1 MYFLVLVAVGTW
13 LIAEGALAM
22 FYVYPPAFWAIVRV
36 VRILL
41 GAAIL
46 LEARRIRVKYHFD
59 EKQSREQWKLRQG
72 HLDLLTIVG
81 VWTAVDGIGTGFVG
95 YVYPIVTWQIVRF
108 MRIVVGASLIFGGR
122 YFTSKLQLT

>member
-1 MYFLVLVAVGTW
+1 MYFIVLLAVGAW
-13 LIAEGALAM
+13 LAAEGALAM
-22 FYVYPPAFWAIVRV
+22 FYVYPPPFWVVVRV

-59 EKQSREQWKLRQG
+59 EKEKKEDWKLRQG
-72 HLDLLTIVG
+72 YIDLLTIAG
-81 VWTAVDGIGTGFVG
+81 VWTAVDGIGTGFLG
-95 YVYPIVTWQIVRF
+95 YVYPMVTWQIVRF
-108 MRIVVGASLIFGGR
+108 MRTVVGASLIFGGR

>member
-1 MYFLVLVAVGTW
+1 MYFLVLLAVGAW
-13 LIAEGALAM
+13 LAAEGALAM
-22 FYVYPPAFWAIVRV
+22 FYVYPPPFWVVVRV

-46 LEARRIRVKYHFD
+46 LEARRMRVKYHFD
-59 EKQSREQWKLRQG
+59 EKERKEDWKLRQG
-72 HLDLLTIVG
+72 YIDLLTIAG
-81 VWTAVDGIGTGFVG
+81 VWTAVDGIGTGFIG